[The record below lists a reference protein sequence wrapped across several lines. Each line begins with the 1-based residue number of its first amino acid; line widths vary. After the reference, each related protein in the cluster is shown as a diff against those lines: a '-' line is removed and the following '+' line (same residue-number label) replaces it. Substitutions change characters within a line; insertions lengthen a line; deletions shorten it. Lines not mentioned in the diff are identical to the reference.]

1 MPTRA
6 AATTVYR
13 VPPTDRDINLANWNA
28 WATVHG
34 QDSYYDSASL
44 IAGRDSLTDIEWSGV
59 TEAVGDISG
68 KDVLHVQ
75 CHLAFDAITL
85 ARKGA
90 NVTGVDFSPAAL
102 AKARDLAGLCKVPL
116 DLIEADATDLP
127 ESLHG
132 RFDLA
137 YATIGILCWIGDVG
151 AWMRSVAGTLRP
163 GGTLLLVDGH
173 PFAGMI
179 GGDDPPTFQF
189 PYANDGP
196 HHFESGSSYAVE
208 VTTENVQ
215 YAHSLGEIVT
225 ATAGAGLRVRA
236 LLEHLDSPIEVA
248 GFGAPKGDDGRF
260 RRTLDGYPVPLLY
273 TLIADK

>member
-1 MPTRA
+1 
-6 AATTVYR
+6 

-44 IAGRDSLTDIEWSGV
+44 IAGHDSLTDIEWAGV
-59 TEAVGDISG
+59 TEAVGDIAG

-75 CHLAFDAITL
+75 CHLAFDGITL

-102 AKARDLAGLCKVPL
+102 AKASDLAGLCKVPL
-116 DLIEADATDLP
+116 ALVEADATNLP
-127 ESLHG
+127 ESLHN

-137 YATIGILCWIGDVG
+137 YATIGILCWIADVEK
-151 AWMRSVAGTLRP
+151 WMRSVAGTLRP

-173 PFAGMI
+173 PLAGMI

-196 HHFESGSSYAVE
+196 HHFESSSSYAVE
-208 VTTENVQ
+208 VETENVQ
-215 YAHSLGEIVT
+215 YAHALGEIVT
-225 ATAGAGLRVRA
+225 AAADAGLRVRK
-236 LLEHLDSPIEVA
+236 LVEHLDTPIEVA
-248 GFGAPKGDDGRF
+248 GFGAPRNDNGRF
-260 RRTLDGYPVPLLY
+260 QRTLGGYPVPLLY
-273 TLIADK
+273 TLIADRQQ